1 MKNNVIRS
9 IVAIVAAIMWSV
21 AAMAQTVESPLPLSS
36 LSEIKGL
43 KAETVVK
50 IDRLYRVG
58 VVGVSNNPQ
67 IVVTDSKD
75 GFCAILGFSP
85 LLQNEDYN
93 KLISGE
99 YQMLTNLVCK
109 VKFNSSVPYLR
120 CEKDCSSENIHG
132 SELSDA
138 EKYYMVPEEVDASK
152 ISLDYANKMIR
163 FSGTLLKK
171 ATDNYYT
178 IEGSA
183 VKIFG
188 VPSAKENSSYLCIG
202 LFDDYNPYIYMYVD
216 DTLDEQ
222 ITSTPIKWSVNAY
235 VNIEGGGSVK
245 VESDGGENVVTDGGK
260 ATLTATPASGYEFVR
275 WTLNGREVSTD
286 AQYLTDP
293 VLCNIGYVAVF
304 AKQDVAVKECEIAVS
319 ASDGDL
325 GEVTASSG
333 KVMAGEQVTVSAV
346 ARQGARFDGW
356 YDGDVKVSDKAEYT
370 FTVESA
376 RTLTARFVRIWTVT
390 YEQPSGGDI
399 EVMWDDKPIVAGSTV
414 DDGSRV
420 TVRVRPEPKYAVQ
433 SIVVNDR
440 EVDLDENVA
449 SLTVVS
455 DVAIRAV
462 LREVA
467 MPQESL
473 SALLEGTVD
482 ANSLV
487 SVDIPLTVIAVTGN
501 NHDAIVTDGDR
512 VLRLFNHTL
521 YTDGWKPEE
530 GSVLSDVV
538 GRYKVTAD
546 GLPQIELDHAP
557 TVVQEAVREA
567 LVSEVAFADL
577 YADRKA
583 SINRMLRV
591 RGVNIYL
598 GQVNPPARSIGQYP
612 DSEHLIMLSQENNSL
627 EIPDDMQK
635 DANWT
640 KQMDLTGFV
649 HDVAD
654 GLGFHVVKMQAATEV
669 PDDNSVLVNLVA
681 SPAAGGKAWIGDDE
695 DAVQLRCNA
704 GDRLTV
710 NAAPADGYVFVGWQA
725 NGVPAGTEAS
735 MEYEAAGNVT
745 LTAVFKTG
753 EVGPEPPVDP
763 DDPQKECYRLTLRN
777 GGNGQMT
784 VTMADGS
791 EATDGQMVEE
801 GTHLTVTLKAD
812 KMYLSSQLKVN
823 GVPVGKEADGTYR
836 VTVTGPTELLSVFV
850 PDATGVYHLRVAS
863 RSPEGYA
870 GGKVWI
876 DSDGM
881 TAVEARYGESHKF
894 YADAAA
900 GFTFVG
906 WIYEGGSSGP
916 GDSNRFEW
924 PGQGD
929 LSLVAVFDHAIKA
942 ERTVSVRSSDLAKG
956 RVEIVGEPAD
966 VQSVT
971 NRAVVCI
978 KAIPVSEYDRFVE
991 WTVNGEVRTEPEV
1004 ALNEDMDMECVAY
1017 FASDYPVAFGAVGQG
1032 VLTCSVQGEPIESGN
1047 VVADG
1052 TKVEVTLSAAE
1063 HYHIE
1068 SLLVNGQDMLS
1079 RYLDNPSGFTLSVR
1093 EPTDIEA
1100 VFAIDRYR
1108 LLIGRHL
1115 HGNLTVYRSIG
1126 ANGRGTGD
1134 PVASEIY
1141 HDYGSTLYVFA
1152 SAAEGYRLKAVT
1164 VDGQTLDMSD
1174 GYGTIVITGDATLG
1188 CDFEQAPSGLTV
1200 ITADGTDGCDGEWY
1214 DLSGRPI
1221 VRNALR
1227 PGSVYIFRSRGGAV
1241 SKVMIR

>member
-9 IVAIVAAIMWSV
+9 IVAVVAALLWSV
-21 AAMAQTVESPLPLSS
+21 AAMAQTVESPLQLSS

-58 VVGVSNNPQ
+58 VLYKR
-67 IVVTDSKD
+67 IVVTDGKD
-75 GFCAILGFSP
+75 GFYAILDFSIS
-85 LLQNEDYN
+85 LQKEDYN
-93 KLISGE
+93 KLFSGE

-188 VPSAKENSSYLCIG
+188 VPAAKENNSYLCIG
-202 LFDDYNPYIYMYVD
+202 LLDEINSMIYMYVD
-216 DTLDEQ
+216 ATLDEQ
-222 ITSTPIKWSVNAY
+222 IKSTPIKWSVNAY

-245 VESDGGENVVTDGGK
+245 VESDGGENVVTDGGT
-260 ATLTATPASGYEFVR
+260 ATLTATPAAGYEFVR

-286 AQYLTDP
+286 AQYVTDP

-319 ASDGDL
+319 ASDDDL
-325 GEVTASSG
+325 GEVTASSV
-333 KVMAGEQVTVSAV
+333 KVMAGAQVTVSAV

-356 YDGDVKVSDKAEYT
+356 YEGDVKVSDEAVYT

-376 RTLTARFVRIWTVT
+376 RTLTARFVMIWTVT
-390 YEQPSGGDI
+390 YEQPSGGEI
-399 EVMWDDKPIVAGSTV
+399 EVMWDDKPIVAGGTV

-420 TVRVRPEPKYAVQ
+420 TVRVRPALKYAVQ

-487 SVDIPLTVIAVTGN
+487 SVEIPLTVIAVTGN

-512 VLRLFNHTL
+512 VLRLFNHTKV
-521 YTDGWKPEE
+521 TDDWKPVE

-538 GRYKVTAD
+538 GRYEVTA
-546 GLPQIELDHAP
+546 GGMPQIVLEKAP
-557 TVVQEAVREA
+557 MVVQEAVREA
-567 LVSEVAFADL
+567 PVSEVAFADL
-577 YADRKA
+577 YDGRKA
-583 SINRMLRV
+583 LINRMLRV

-598 GQVNPPARSIGQYP
+598 GQVSPPARSIGMCS
-612 DSEHLIMLSQENNSL
+612 DSEHLIRLSQENNSL
-627 EIPDDMQK
+627 EITNDMQQE

-649 HDVAD
+649 HDVA
-654 GLGFHVVKMQAATEV
+654 GELGFHVVKMQAATEV
-669 PDDNSVLVNLVA
+669 PDDNSVLVNIVS

-695 DAVQLRCNA
+695 EAVQLRCGA

-710 NAAPADGYVFVGWQA
+710 NAAPADGYVFAGWQA

-735 MEYEAAGNVT
+735 MEYEAVGNVT

-753 EVGPEPPVDP
+753 DVAPEKPVDP
-763 DDPQKECYRLTLRN
+763 DDPQKERYKLTLRN
-777 GGNGQMT
+777 GGNGKMM

-791 EATDGQMVEE
+791 VATDGQMVEE
-801 GTHLTVTLKAD
+801 GTQLTVTLKAD
-812 KMYLSSQLKVN
+812 KMYLPSQLKVN

-881 TAVEARYGESHKF
+881 TAVEARYGESHIF

-906 WIYEGGSSGP
+906 WIYEGGSFGP

-942 ERTVSVRSSDLAKG
+942 ERTVSVRSADPAKG
-956 RVEIVGEPAD
+956 RVEIVGEPAY

-978 KAIPVSEYDRFVE
+978 RAIPASEYDRFVE

-1017 FASDYPVAFGAVGQG
+1017 FASDYPVAFGTVGQG
-1032 VLTCSVQGEPIESGN
+1032 VLTCSVQGEPIESGS

-1052 TKVEVTLSAAE
+1052 TKVEVALSAAE
-1063 HYHIE
+1063 HYHVE

-1126 ANGRGTGD
+1126 ADGRGTGD

-1152 SAAEGYRLKAVT
+1152 SAAEGYKLKAVT

-1174 GYGTIVITGDATLG
+1174 GYGTIVITGDATLC

-1221 VRNALR
+1221 GRNALR